1 MNDAGGPPPPF
12 HRVPG
17 LVTAGQVAVEG
28 YREGVRVE
36 TPKPSVKWLWKE
48 KATEAALRFLR
59 DTRVGCISTRRKP
72 PEEECDGNG
81 LRPGPPQG

>member
-36 TPKPSVKWLWKE
+36 APKPSVKWLWKE

-59 DTRVGCISTRRKP
+59 DTRVGASA
-72 PEEECDGNG
+72 
-81 LRPGPPQG
+81 PGGSPQKRNVMGMD